1 VKLCETL
8 DIPKALWYNVYV
20 EKRYLM
26 KSLHKQIASNGG
38 ATIKRGK
45 IVSYKKG
52 FQVAVNST
60 EQKFEALSEAIEYL
74 KALKLDSVG
83 LWLDKGIWYMD
94 TNTKRF
100 TSKRKALKVAQ
111 QSQQLAIWDW
121 KNGVSI
127 YL

>member
-1 VKLCETL
+1 
-8 DIPKALWYNVYV
+8 
-20 EKRYLM
+20 M
-26 KSLHKQIASNGG
+26 KSLHEQIALNGG

-60 EQKFEALSEAIEYL
+60 EQKFQALSEAIDYL
-74 KALKLDSVG
+74 KAQKLESVG

-121 KNGVSI
+121 KNGASI